1 MTSQLPILAITMGDA
16 GGIGPEIIA
25 KALGHAEVYA
35 TSRPLV
41 IGERR
46 AMEAAVR
53 ITGVPLSVRTVT
65 DPTTAG
71 TDSSVI
77 DLLDLNNIDIERLGR
92 GRVSAEVGRA
102 GYEYLEAA
110 AGLALEDSVGAIAT
124 APLNKEALSEAGWV
138 GVGHTELL
146 ARFAG
151 VPEKSIAMMLA
162 SNRLRVVHVSTHV
175 SLRKAIELVQPERI
189 VTTARLAGATA
200 RDIVGREPHLAI
212 AGLNPH
218 GGEHGLFGSEE
229 AESIEPAIEQ
239 LRAEGW
245 HVSGPM
251 SPDTVFLRA
260 ADGEFDAV
268 VAMYHDQGHIPS
280 KFAGFD
286 DTVNVTLGTAHRAH
300 VGRPRHRLRHR
311 GHRSR
316 QRSQHA
322 GRHRARRPDG
332 CESRQGQGLNYGR
345 FSISTGSIFSAS
357 GNRNTRE

>member
-1 MTSQLPILAITMGDA
+1 MPQDSMSDSRPVLAITMGDP

-25 KALGHAEVYA
+25 KALEHPEVRERC
-35 TSRPLV
+35 RPLV
-41 IGERR
+41 IGEAR
-46 AMEAAVR
+46 AMADALRV
-53 ITGVPLSVRTVT
+53 TGSRQT
-65 DPTTAG
+65 
-71 TDSSVI
+71 I
-77 DLLDLNNIDIERLGR
+77 DDLDLVDLANIDIERHGR

-102 GYEYLEAA
+102 AYEYLEHATR
-110 AGLALEDSVGAIAT
+110 LALDGKVGAIVT

-151 VPEKSIAMMLA
+151 VPDKSVAMMLA

-175 SLRKAIELVQPERI
+175 SLRRAIELVTPERI
-189 VTTARLAGATA
+189 VTTARLAGETA

-218 GGEHGLFGSEE
+218 AGEHGLFGSEE
-229 AESIEPAIEQ
+229 QEQIEPAIES

-245 HVSGPM
+245 RVSGPV

-260 ADGEFDAV
+260 AGGDFDAV

-286 DTVNVTLGTAHRAH
+286 DTVNVTLGLPIVRTSVDHGTAYDIAGTGKANEANMLAAIELAAQMARNRAA
-300 VGRPRHRLRHR
+300 V
-311 GHRSR
+311 
-316 QRSQHA
+316 
-322 GRHRARRPDG
+322 
-332 CESRQGQGLNYGR
+332 
-345 FSISTGSIFSAS
+345 AS
-357 GNRNTRE
+357 